1 MELRSALFLLCLAAP
16 LCRSDFSSGTP
27 LEPYDFLFDAA
38 VEAYYKAD
46 WLSVILNME
55 KALKNKAT
63 VQRVKADCRLSC
75 ANQTAYGEPL
85 AGLGVPVPGAGSVE
99 DLGFFQKILKRADC
113 VNSCETEKLGSPTLH
128 LVSQEVE
135 LEFKKRTPYNY
146 LQVAYFKINKL
157 DKAVAAAN
165 TFFLAN
171 PDHVEMKQNLDYYR
185 MMAGVQEED
194 FRDLEASPHMAE
206 FLLGK
211 KYYSDDS
218 FGLAAAHFEAALDE
232 YFTADKE
239 CRVLCEGAYRYD
251 GYNYMEYSADLFQ
264 TMTDHYIQALN
275 CKQHCTVELASAPGR
290 DKPFEDFL
298 PSHFNYLQF
307 SYYNSE
313 KYEKAI
319 ECAKTYLLFHPDDEV
334 MNQNLNYYSA
344 VLGED
349 KAKTITARQVVKQHI
364 QHSLLEKELLYFG
377 YEAFGITFVD
387 PDTWTPEDVMPKKLR
402 DKQKAERETAARI
415 TEEIGNLMKE
425 IEVLVEEKKKDSTE
439 MAKIIVPQE
448 GGAVLY
454 DDIKV
459 TMTSKQLNGSQRV
472 LLDKVISD
480 DECRELQRLSNAA
493 ALKGDGYRGRPSPH
507 TPSETFQGVTVLK
520 AVKFG
525 QEGKVPLK
533 SSRLFFDSS
542 EKVRKV
548 LESYFRLETPLYF
561 SYSHLVCR
569 SAIEEKQE
577 GRTDL
582 SHPVHVDNCVLV
594 SDVNEC
600 VKEPPAYTHRDYSA
614 ILYLNDDFEGGEFIF
629 TELDAKTVTAEVR
642 PQCGRVVGFGAGKEN
657 PHGVRAITKGQRCAV
672 ALWFTLNP
680 SHEEKERIQAQEL
693 LKMFSTPV
701 NAEFSPQEVN
711 AKSQKVTEESPKVT
725 EESPKVTEESPKV
738 TEDSPKVTKESP
750 KVTEESSKVTGE
762 SPKVTEESSKVTGES
777 PKVTEE
783 SSKVTEES
791 SKVTEASPK
800 VTEESPKVT
809 EESQKVTEESQKV
822 TKESPKVIEESS
834 KVTGESPKVTEESS
848 KVTEESSKVTEASP
862 KVTEES
868 PKVTE
873 ESQKVTEESQK
884 VTKESPKVI
893 EESSKVIE
901 ESQKVT
907 EAPPQAQQEQAEKK
921 QNTAPSKQ
929 KLDAPADLPNDTAK
943 PAAKTAGKTSAKTK
957 TAPTAQTKAGSPA
970 KAKPAAKVKTATKK
984 DEKQKTQAKQENK
997 KKPKPAAKQTGK
1009 ASSKKNSASDSQS
1022 SKDEL

>member
-377 YEAFGITFVD
+377 YDAFGITFVD

-711 AKSQKVTEESPKVT
+711 AKSPKVT
-725 EESPKVTEESPKV
+725 EESQEVTEESPKV
-738 TEDSPKVTKESP
+738 TEDSQKVTEETP
-750 KVTEESSKVTGE
+750 KVTEESQKVTE
-762 SPKVTEESSKVTGES
+762 ETPKVTEESQ
-777 PKVTEE
+777 KVTEE

-791 SKVTEASPK
+791 PTVTEESLKVTEESLKGTEESLKVTEESLK

-809 EESQKVTEESQKV
+809 EESQKVTEE
-822 TKESPKVIEESS
+822 T
-834 KVTGESPKVTEESS
+834 
-848 KVTEESSKVTEASP
+848 
-862 KVTEES
+862 

-873 ESQKVTEESQK
+873 ESQKVTEETPKVTEESQK
-884 VTKESPKVI
+884 VT
-893 EESSKVIE
+893 EETPKVIE

-907 EAPPQAQQEQAEKK
+907 EAPPQAQQEQADKK
-921 QNTAPSKQ
+921 QNTAPSKE
-929 KLDAPADLPNDTAK
+929 KLDAPADLPNDMTK

-957 TAPTAQTKAGSPA
+957 TDPAAQTKAGSPA
-970 KAKPAAKVKTATKK
+970 KAKPAAKVKPATKK
-984 DEKQKTQAKQENK
+984 EAKQKTQAKQENK
-997 KKPKPAAKQTGK
+997 KNPKPAAKQTGK